1 MSLATLN
8 WKKTAPVNVAAS
20 TVAGQLD
27 ALYSCL
33 TKTTYEDGS
42 ARSAGSGSAWTAGRY
57 QIAGPVTEAVYC
69 TPPTGTIAHRL
80 IFAGST
86 TAKTPTMATPDTWAT
101 NCVLA
106 GLAKNAGAFNAWDNA
121 APFTSGQFY
130 GYWRATST
138 GAGTWSRV
146 WIIESQE
153 ALFVVFELTTGVC
166 YAVLG
171 GAYLDPESSTS
182 GSCESDGARYGLAVS
197 GSGIAWTAAAFQT
210 GNSFLGYS
218 ATIAQYHHMVADVG
232 AVATFATAKLGLLL
246 NGNSIT
252 GLKNQAGEAAVIPFP
267 IVGFSGTPN
276 DYFFGVTRQFGMRGS
291 VVSGTKRTNTSA
303 VIQFYNASYSTVSAG
318 DGLGFKV

>member
-20 TVAGQLD
+20 SVAGALD

-33 TKTTYEDGS
+33 AKTTYEDGS

-69 TPPTGTIAHRL
+69 TPPTGAINHRL

-86 TAKTPTMATPDTWAT
+86 TLKTPTMASPDTWT
-101 NCVLA
+101 SNCVLA

-130 GYWRATST
+130 GYWRAANTSS
-138 GAGTWSRV
+138 GTFSKV

-153 ALFVVFELTTGVC
+153 ALFVVVELTTGVC
-166 YAVLG
+166 IPILG
-171 GAYLDPESSTS
+171 GAYLDPESSTA
-182 GSCESDGARYGLAVS
+182 GSCESDGARYGLAVGSATAWASTSFQS
-197 GSGIAWTAAAFQT
+197 GT
-210 GNSFLGYS
+210 NFLG
-218 ATIAQYHHMVADVG
+218 TTTTNGQYHHMIADVG

-246 NGNSIT
+246 NGNSSSF
-252 GLKNQAGEAAVIPFP
+252 LKNQAGEATIIPVP
-267 IVGFSGTPN
+267 IVATAGTPN
-276 DYFFGVTRQFGMRGS
+276 DYFFGVTRQFGVRGS
-291 VVSGTKRTNTSA
+291 VVSGTKRTNTSG
-303 VIQFYNASYSTVSAG
+303 VIQFYNASYSTAAAG

>member
-20 TVAGQLD
+20 TVAGALD

-69 TPPTGTIAHRL
+69 TPPTGAINHRL

-86 TAKTPTMATPDTWAT
+86 TAKTPTMASPDTWAT
-101 NCVLA
+101 NIVLA

-130 GYWRATST
+130 GYWRAANT
-138 GAGTWSRV
+138 GSGTFSRV

-153 ALFVVFELTTGVC
+153 ALFVVVELTTGVC
-166 YAVLG
+166 IPILG
-171 GAYLDPESSTS
+171 GAYLDPESSTA
-182 GSCESDGARYGLAVS
+182 GACESDGARYGLAV
-197 GSGIAWTAAAFQT
+197 GSATAWAS
-210 GNSFLGYS
+210 NSFQSGTNFLGHS
-218 ATIAQYHHMVADVG
+218 ASNAQYHHMVADVG
-232 AVATFATAKLGLLL
+232 AVATFAAAKLGALLAS
-246 NGNSIT
+246 NSST
-252 GLKNQAGEAAVIPFP
+252 ALKNQAGEAVVLPTVV
-267 IVGFSGTPN
+267 VGFSGTPN
-276 DYFFGVTRQFGMRGS
+276 DYFYGVTRQFGLRGQ

-303 VIQFYNASYSTVSAG
+303 VIQFYNASYSTAAAG

>member
-20 TVAGQLD
+20 TVAGALD

-57 QIAGPVTEAVYC
+57 QIGGPVTEAVYC
-69 TPPTGTIAHRL
+69 TPPTGAIAHRL

-86 TAKTPTMATPDTWAT
+86 TAKTPTMASPDTWTT

-106 GLAKNAGAFNAWDNA
+106 GLAKNAGTFNAWDNA

-130 GYWRATST
+130 GYWRAVAT
-138 GAGTWSRV
+138 GAGTFSRV

-153 ALFVVFELTTGVC
+153 ALFVVIELTTGLC
-166 YAVLG
+166 YPILG

-182 GSCESDGARYGLAVS
+182 GACESDGARYGLATPS
-197 GSGIAWTAAAFQT
+197 TAWTS
-210 GNSFLGYS
+210 NSFQSGTSWFSHS
-218 ATIAQYHHMVADVG
+218 ASNAQYHHMVADVG
-232 AVATFATAKLGLLL
+232 AVATFTTAKLGTLLAS
-246 NGNSIT
+246 NSGT
-252 GLKNQAGEAAVIPFP
+252 AFKNQAGEAAVLPAVIM
-267 IVGFSGTPN
+267 GFSGTPN
-276 DYFFGVTRQFGMRGS
+276 DFFFGVTRQFGLRGS

-303 VIQFYNASYSTVSAG
+303 VIQFYNASYSTAAAG

>member
-20 TVAGQLD
+20 SVAGALD

-42 ARSAGSGSAWTAGRY
+42 ARSAGSGSAWTGGRY
-57 QIAGPVTEAVYC
+57 QIGGPVTEAVYC
-69 TPPTGTIAHRL
+69 TPPTGALSHRL

-86 TAKTPTMATPDTWAT
+86 TAKTPTMASPDTWVA

-130 GYWRATST
+130 GYWRAANT
-138 GAGTWSRV
+138 GSGTFSRV

-153 ALFVVFELTTGVC
+153 ALFVVVELTTGVC
-166 YAVLG
+166 IPILG
-171 GAYLDPESSTS
+171 GAYLDPESSTT
-182 GSCESDGARYGLAVS
+182 GACESDGARYGLAV
-197 GSGIAWTAAAFQT
+197 GSATAWASTSFQT
-210 GNSFLGYS
+210 GTNFLGHGVS
-218 ATIAQYHHMVADVG
+218 SGQYHHMVADVG
-232 AVATFATAKLGLLL
+232 AVATFAAAKLGMLLTS
-246 NGNSIT
+246 NSGT
-252 GLKNQAGEAAVIPFP
+252 YLKNQAGEAAVIPVPF
-267 IVGFSGTPN
+267 VGTAATPN
-276 DYFFGVTRQFGMRGS
+276 DFFFGVSRQFGVRGS

-303 VIQFYNASYSTVSAG
+303 VIQFFNASYSTAAAG

>member
-20 TVAGQLD
+20 TVAGALD

-69 TPPTGTIAHRL
+69 TPPTGAINHRM

-86 TAKTPTMATPDTWAT
+86 TAKTPTMASPDTWAT
-101 NCVLA
+101 NIVLA

-130 GYWRATST
+130 GYWRAANT
-138 GAGTWSRV
+138 GSGTFSRV

-153 ALFVVFELTTGVC
+153 ALFVVIELTTGAC
-166 YAVLG
+166 IPILG
-171 GAYLDPESSTS
+171 GAYLDPESSAT
-182 GSCESDGARYGLAVS
+182 GACESDGARYGLAV
-197 GSGIAWTAAAFQT
+197 GSATAWASNSFQT
-210 GNSFLGYS
+210 GANFLGHS
-218 ATIAQYHHMVADVG
+218 ASNAQYHHMIADVG

-246 NGNSIT
+246 NGNSST
-252 GLKNQAGEAAVIPFP
+252 ALKNQAGEATIIPVP
-267 IVGFSGTPN
+267 IVATASTPN
-276 DYFFGVTRQFGMRGS
+276 DYFFGVTRQFGLRGQ
-291 VVSGTKRTNTSA
+291 VVSGTKRTNTSG
-303 VIQFYNASYSTVSAG
+303 VIQFYSASYSTAAAG
-318 DGLGFKV
+318 DGLGFRV

>member
-1 MSLATLN
+1 MSLANLN

-20 TVAGQLD
+20 SVAGALD

-69 TPPTGTIAHRL
+69 TPPTGAINHRL

-86 TAKTPTMATPDTWAT
+86 SAKTPTMASPDTWVI
-101 NCVLA
+101 NCVFA

-130 GYWRATST
+130 GYWRAWPT
-138 GAGTWSRV
+138 GAGTFSKV

-166 YAVLG
+166 YPVLG

-182 GSCESDGARYGLAVS
+182 GACESDGARYGLATSGAAWSATALQS
-197 GSGIAWTAAAFQT
+197 GS
-210 GNSFLGYS
+210 SFPAHNAS
-218 ATIAQYHHMVADVG
+218 NASYHHMIADVG
-232 AVATFATAKLGLLL
+232 AVATFATAKPGMLLAS
-246 NGNSIT
+246 NST
-252 GLKNQAGEAAVIPFP
+252 TAFKNQAGEAAVIPFP

-276 DYFFGVTRQFGMRGS
+276 DYFFGITRQFGMRGS

-303 VIQFYNASYSTVSAG
+303 VIQFYNASYSTAAAG